1 MPGTAASI
9 FDAEVLRQCQVQRF
23 LAGFSDFLS
32 KMVNIEVIC
41 QMHFENTRI
50 DMEHHGNL
58 SLNLSWAMF
67 SMFNCG
73 MGHQLQIEMDLFC
86 TVFVWYY
93 FVATAIQQS
102 EDRSINAVTLI
113 LELCEAASSR
123 YLKAYPMG
131 IYSSAHSSL
140 TNNVFGAP
148 SPDFF
153 L

>member
-32 KMVNIEVIC
+32 KMVSIEVILVKC
-41 QMHFENTRI
+41 TLKTQI
-50 DMEHHGNL
+50 DMEHHGTL

-67 SMFNCG
+67 SMFNCC
-73 MGHQLQIEMDLFC
+73 MGHQLQIEMDLFYP
-86 TVFVWYY
+86 VFVWYY

-102 EDRSINAVTLI
+102 EDRSINAIITLI

-123 YLKAYPMG
+123 
-131 IYSSAHSSL
+131 
-140 TNNVFGAP
+140 
-148 SPDFF
+148 
-153 L
+153 

>member
-1 MPGTAASI
+1 
-9 FDAEVLRQCQVQRF
+9 
-23 LAGFSDFLS
+23 
-32 KMVNIEVIC
+32 
-41 QMHFENTRI
+41 
-50 DMEHHGNL
+50 
-58 SLNLSWAMF
+58 
-67 SMFNCG
+67 
-73 MGHQLQIEMDLFC
+73 MGHQLQIEMDLFYP
-86 TVFVWYY
+86 VFVWYY

-102 EDRSINAVTLI
+102 EDRSINAIITLI

-123 YLKAYPMG
+123 HLKAYPMG